1 MVLVTQLIDY
11 YQSIEAAFYAPRFL
25 QGRSFFGS
33 TENLKLEEAV
43 DRAVASELEKW
54 GHEVEWLPDLSPF
67 SGQAG
72 VIRILPD
79 GRQEAMHDP
88 RGEGVSLGQTT
99 ETTQAPL

>member
-1 MVLVTQLIDY
+1 LIIPSQLKPLCTHPV
-11 YQSIEAAFYAPRFL
+11 FCR
-25 QGRSFFGS
+25 GRSFFGS
-33 TENLKLEEAV
+33 TKNLKLEGAV

-99 ETTQAPL
+99 EATQAPL